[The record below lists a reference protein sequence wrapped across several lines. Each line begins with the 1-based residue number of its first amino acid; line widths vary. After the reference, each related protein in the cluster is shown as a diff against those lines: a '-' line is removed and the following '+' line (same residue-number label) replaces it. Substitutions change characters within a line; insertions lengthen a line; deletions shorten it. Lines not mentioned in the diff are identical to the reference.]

1 MISCYFLPPPEHQ
14 VAVLAIMAAHE
25 KSVRDEVFDRVDFMM
40 ELRFAM
46 EMAMKRL
53 SLCGSLGESRVFL
66 Q

>member
-1 MISCYFLPPPEHQ
+1 
-14 VAVLAIMAAHE
+14 MAAHE